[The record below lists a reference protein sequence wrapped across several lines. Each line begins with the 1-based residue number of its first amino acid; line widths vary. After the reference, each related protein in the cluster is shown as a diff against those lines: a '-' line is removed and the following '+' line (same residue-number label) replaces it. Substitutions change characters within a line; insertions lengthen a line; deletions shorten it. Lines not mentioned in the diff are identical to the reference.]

1 MTRRWLPVLVVLLLA
16 LLPFSV
22 GEYFVNL
29 ASQVLIAVVFASSLN
44 LLAGYGGLTS
54 LGHASFLGLS
64 AYASAWLGLKLGL
77 SHAVTAPAALL
88 FTTGIG
94 MLFGWIALRATGL
107 GFLMLTL
114 ALSQIVWGLGY
125 RLVSVTNGDNGLSGL
140 TRPHP
145 FGWDLDVSNNFYW
158 FALAVTCACMW
169 AMKRLVESPFGA
181 SLRGTR
187 EQPRRMEALGFHV
200 WAIRWTTFVAS
211 SFVAAVAGLL
221 YVYFHKY
228 IHPSV
233 TSVSVSA
240 EALLSVIAGGPGTV
254 WGPALGALVV
264 VLLKNYASAFVERW
278 NLMLGLVFIFIVV
291 FMPGGLAAGLP
302 WLRRRAPAPDVPEQ
316 AGAPN
321 ARAARPPA
329 AAEYRRRGQDGARA
343 TELAQ

>member
-1 MTRRWLPVLVVLLLA
+1 MKRWLPVAVALLLA
-16 LLPFSV
+16 LLPLAA

-29 ASQVLIAVVFASSLN
+29 GSQVLIAVVFASSLN

-54 LGHASFLGLS
+54 LGHASFLGIS
-64 AYASAWLGLKLGL
+64 AYVSAWLGLKLGL
-77 SHAVTAPAALL
+77 GHAVTAPAALL
-88 FTTGIG
+88 VTTAAG
-94 MLFGWIALRATGL
+94 MVFGWIALRASGL

-125 RLVSVTNGDNGLSGL
+125 RFVSVTNGDNGLSGL

-145 FGWDLDVSNNFYW
+145 FGWNLDASSNFYW
-158 FALAVTCACMW
+158 FALVVTCACLW

-200 WAIRWTTFVAS
+200 WAIRWTTFVAA
-211 SFVAAVAGLL
+211 SFFGAVAGLL

-233 TSVSVSA
+233 MSVSVSA

-254 WGPALGALVV
+254 YGPALGALVV

-302 WLRRRAPAPDVPEQ
+302 WLRRRAPQDVVPAP
-316 AGAPN
+316 AGAQRLPSPE
-321 ARAARPPA
+321 AERPA
-329 AAEYRRRGQDGARA
+329 GEGA
-343 TELAQ
+343 

>member
-1 MTRRWLPVLVVLLLA
+1 MNRWLPLGIALLLA
-16 LLPFSV
+16 LLPFVV

-29 ASQVLIAVVFASSLN
+29 GSQVVIAAVFASSLN

-54 LGHASFLGLS
+54 LGHASFLGIS
-64 AYASAWLGLKLGL
+64 AYVSAWLATKMGLGHL
-77 SHAVTAPAALL
+77 VTAPAALL
-88 FTTGIG
+88 VTTLIG

-125 RLVSVTNGDNGLSGL
+125 RLVDVTNGDNGISGL

-145 FGWDLDVSNNFYW
+145 FGWDLDVSNNYYW
-158 FALAVTCACMW
+158 FSLAIGVLSIW
-169 AMKRLVESPFGA
+169 LMKRLIESPFGA

-187 EQPRRMEALGFHV
+187 EQPRRMEALGYHV
-200 WAIRWTTFVAS
+200 WAIRWATFVLAS
-211 SFVAAVAGLL
+211 FFAGVAGLL

-233 TSVSVSA
+233 TAVPVSA

-254 WGPALGALVV
+254 YGPAIGALVV
-264 VLLKNYASAFVERW
+264 TLLKNYASAFIERW
-278 NLMLGLVFIFIVV
+278 NLMLGLVFLFIVV

-302 WLRRRAPAPDVPEQ
+302 AVRRWLRKDQ
-316 AGAPN
+316 A
-321 ARAARPPA
+321 
-329 AAEYRRRGQDGARA
+329 
-343 TELAQ
+343 